1 MSAFLILLLST
12 ITSLAMAQ
20 AFHPDIPRAWDDR
33 EVETF
38 EVPLAQP
45 DRSAR
50 YLSAAEYYA
59 LDVMPIYRSYPVYAP
74 GREPAGYMESL
85 KNKEPEIVFDP
96 AKLHTQEDWIR
107 AGAIV
112 FRAGRAYK
120 PADTN
125 FVRNADALRSLRV
138 PATREGIIPFFEYVV
153 RKKGVVEVSVA
164 SCANC
169 HTRVLPDG
177 TAFEGGQGSYPWA
190 GRDAWAG
197 SQDQRPDRDQRA
209 LNFELKMYGA
219 PWVERPD
226 ELFAT
231 TAFEQ
236 IRRLQATQPGVIP
249 REGTSSAFPVHI
261 PSLIGIKDIRYLDA
275 TGLTRHRSIADLM
288 RYAIVNQ
295 DFFGGGL
302 QITAHYGD
310 FQPANIKQS
319 RYSDEQLYALALYL
333 YSRQQP
339 PDPNPFNENARRGQR
354 IFQQQGC
361 SVCHTPPLYTNN
373 RLTPAVGF
381 RIPEQLRKTDEII
394 DISVGTDSALA
405 LRSRRGTGFY
415 KVPSLR
421 GVWYRNAFGH
431 MGQAE
436 TLEEWFDPAR
446 LNPNYVPK
454 GFHLA
459 PGPIKGHQFGLKLSK
474 GDRRALIAF
483 LRTL

>member
-1 MSAFLILLLST
+1 
-12 ITSLAMAQ
+12 MAQ
-20 AFHPDIPRAWDDR
+20 AFNPVIPHAWDDR

-85 KNKEPEIVFDP
+85 KDKEAEIVFDP

-120 PADTN
+120 LADTN
-125 FVRNADALRSLRV
+125 FVRNADALRSLQV
-138 PATREGIIPFFEYVV
+138 PATREGIVPFFEYVV

-169 HTRVLPDG
+169 HIRVLPDG
-177 TAFEGGQGSYPWA
+177 TAVEGGQGSYPWA

-236 IRRLQATQPGVIP
+236 IRRLQATQPGVIA

-319 RYSDEQLYALALYL
+319 RYGDEQLYALTLYL
-333 YSRQQP
+333 YSLKP
-339 PDPNPFNENARRGQR
+339 PSNPNPFNEEARRGQR
-354 IFQQQGC
+354 IFQQQRCAGC
-361 SVCHTPPLYTNN
+361 HVPPLYTNN
-373 RLTPAVGF
+373 RLTPAAGF
-381 RIPEQLRKTDEII
+381 QVPEEWRKTDQIL
-394 DISVGTDSALA
+394 DISVGTDPTLA
-405 LRSRRGTGFY
+405 MRTRRGTGFY

-446 LNPNYVPK
+446 LKHDYVPH
-454 GFHLA
+454 GYHLA
-459 PGPIKGHQFGLKLSK
+459 RGPIIGHECGMKLLAKYKG
-474 GDRRALIAF
+474 AMIAF
-483 LRTL
+483 LKSL

>member
-1 MSAFLILLLST
+1 MSVFLILLLAT
-12 ITSLAMAQ
+12 ITNLAMAQ

-85 KNKEPEIVFDP
+85 KDKEPEIVFDP

-120 PADTN
+120 LADTN
-125 FVRNADALRSLRV
+125 LARNADALRSLRV
-138 PATREGIIPFFEYVV
+138 PATREGIVPFFEYVV
-153 RKKGVVEVSVA
+153 QKKGVVEVGIA

-169 HTRVLPDG
+169 HTRVLPEG
-177 TAFEGGQGSYPWA
+177 TAVEGGQGSFPLA
-190 GRDAWAG
+190 GRDAWAD
-197 SQDQRPDRDQRA
+197 SHDQRPDRDQRA

-219 PWVERPD
+219 PWVESPD

-333 YSRQQP
+333 YSRQPP
-339 PDPNPFNENARRGQR
+339 PDPNPFDENARRGQR

-474 GDRRALIAF
+474 QDRRALIAF